1 MDIGD
6 RVPNVEEAYQVT
18 STSSGQNPGPM
29 TRSVFK
35 LARVEDVDMFG
46 SDEFMRF
53 GQKVRLE
60 ANQYLF
66 RKKLSLVSYKHSPT
80 ICSPVSGNGLAA
92 ASASRQDY
100 NSVWVIDHVDPN
112 MRFEMQGECIKAGD
126 PVLIRHVQTCVFLA
140 SDVKQKYKNEFG
152 TENEVHCQNHCTLNK
167 SQNLALENNGQ
178 LTSDVPTKFMEDKNV
193 FFLQSAPEAQYAR
206 KIEDLQKF
214 DF

>member
-35 LARVEDVDMFG
+35 LARVEDVDMIG

-167 SQNLALENNGQ
+167 S
-178 LTSDVPTKFMEDKNV
+178 
-193 FFLQSAPEAQYAR
+193 
-206 KIEDLQKF
+206 
-214 DF
+214 